1 MLTGYNQELLMLS
14 DPCTSRYVRHV
25 SGEVVSALTVQTSVA
40 RIEIFRRRQSDKEVE
55 WQFCQPEMT
64 LFWHRQGFR
73 RMQGSVDGSRVDCD
87 FAGGSTL
94 SLFAPEAQI
103 RTAFETGEHC
113 DYVAVFFDRAK
124 VLEKFGIEL
133 HTHKVGFNSEALRR
147 GLAEICREAEQPDDM
162 FDLFAQGWVLQT
174 LAHVNRVART
184 NAASFLPKG
193 GLPARTVKKLESY
206 VRENI
211 GSEIRLEALS
221 SLAGLSKRHF
231 LRAFSQSL
239 GTTPHRYV
247 LAHRIDA
254 AKQRLAQ
261 ADSSITEVALE
272 SGFTHAQHFST
283 AFRRVTGQTPSEY
296 RSRLR
301 G

>member
-1 MLTGYNQELLMLS
+1 MLS
-14 DPCTSRYVRHV
+14 DPCASRYFRHV
-25 SGEVVSALTVQTSVA
+25 SGEVVSTLTVQTSVA
-40 RIEIFRRRQSDKEVE
+40 RIEIFRRRQLERGVE

-64 LFWHRQGFR
+64 LFWHRQGFH
-73 RMQGSVDGSRVDCD
+73 RMQGSVDGSRINCD

-133 HTHKVGFNSEALRR
+133 HTNKVGFNSEALRR
-147 GLAEICREAEQPDDM
+147 GLSDICREAEQPDDM
-162 FDLFAQGWVLQT
+162 FELYAEGWALQT
-174 LAHVNRVART
+174 LANVNRVAKT

-211 GSEIRLEALS
+211 ASEIRLDVLS
-221 SLAGLSKRHF
+221 ALAGLSKRHF
-231 LRAFSQSL
+231 LRAFSESL

-254 AKQRLAQ
+254 AKKKLAEM
-261 ADSSITEVALE
+261 DRSITDVALE

-283 AFRRVTGQTPSEY
+283 AFRRVPGQTPSEY
-296 RSRLR
+296 RSYLR